1 MNRCLGPR
9 LPAMT
14 TLAVFIV
21 SGMGCGQHENPGATS
36 PAATRTPTSVPFRAA
51 RVDGGIDVISS
62 VKDTAN
68 TGTIKKGEM
77 ARADGW
83 TLIDGKTPALAVL
96 KIDVTGSGETSS
108 FQSRAD
114 VNSFFGRDVG
124 SCAWRIDFQTA
135 DLMRGSHQAQ
145 VLGSQGAGQPGLVLG
160 RATTF
165 RVSD

>member
-1 MNRCLGPR
+1 MLYSDE
-9 LPAMT
+9 
-14 TLAVFIV
+14 LAGV
-21 SGMGCGQHENPGATS
+21 PW
-36 PAATRTPTSVPFRAA
+36 PAASWRPVLCHEIGDAI
-51 RVDGGIDVISS
+51 DGGDVVLRVLGGQVGWLGSLEILEP
-62 VKDTAN
+62 VQHP
-68 TGTIKKGEM
+68 ILWIELRQEGEM
-77 ARADGW
+77 ARAEGW
-83 TLIDGKTPALAVL
+83 ALIDGKTPALAVL
-96 KIDVTGSGETSS
+96 KIDGTRSGETSS

-145 VLGSQGAGQPGLVLG
+145 VLVSQGAGQPGLVLG